1 MFRGRINCSKP
12 RLPAAYNALATYT
25 RVAHDAAMWVF
36 TVFEGLSAGLRV
48 QESPLYRYPYR
59 SAEEAFRGDAK
70 RIRDDIEA
78 SMERG
83 HE

>member
-1 MFRGRINCSKP
+1 
-12 RLPAAYNALATYT
+12 
-25 RVAHDAAMWVF
+25 MWVF